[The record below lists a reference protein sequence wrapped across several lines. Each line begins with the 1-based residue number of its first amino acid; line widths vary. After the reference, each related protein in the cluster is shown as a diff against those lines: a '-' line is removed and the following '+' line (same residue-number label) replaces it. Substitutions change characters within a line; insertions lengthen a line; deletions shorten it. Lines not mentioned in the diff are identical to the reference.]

1 MIDYAILFSCMGV
14 TILYLAYK
22 NLTLS
27 KSNYMHKALLR
38 HLANGELEIKRTEDG
53 IQLIERKEV

>member
-22 NLTLS
+22 NLALS
-27 KSNYMHKALLR
+27 KSNHMHKALLR

-53 IQLIERKEV
+53 IELIERKEV